1 MRLTEKLLIEN
12 LSIDLLLFPLSGL
25 YESANDQYYPTS
37 REAKEADKRF
47 YRGELTI
54 VEPN

>member
-1 MRLTEKLLIEN
+1 MTLTEKLLIEN

>member
-25 YESANDQYYPTS
+25 YESANGQYYPTS